1 MRTTVTL
8 DQDVAAAVEQ
18 LRGTE
23 GIGLSEA
30 VNGLIRQGLVG
41 RDAPAAFVQATFPI
55 GIMIDVSNVHEAL
68 DLIEGPLRH

>member
-18 LRGTE
+18 IRGTQ

-41 RDAPAAFVQATFPI
+41 GDVRAVFVQKTFPI
-55 GIMIDVSNVHEAL
+55 GVMIDVSNVHEAL